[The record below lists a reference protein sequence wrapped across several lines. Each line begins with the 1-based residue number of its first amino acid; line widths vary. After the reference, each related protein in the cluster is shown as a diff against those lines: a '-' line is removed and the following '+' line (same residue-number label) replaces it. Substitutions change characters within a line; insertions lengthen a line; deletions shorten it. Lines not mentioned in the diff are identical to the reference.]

1 MFRNR
6 TCWITLLL
14 ILGCLALAPLSL
26 TPSAAHKLPR
36 NETRRALA
44 RVTAVDNSHVKI
56 NLIIKTEEQF
66 LKVRLLSGTY
76 RGSTLDAINFLSGKM
91 EMDEFYMAGQLVLVE
106 YDVRDGTPSDLRP
119 RGVFRL
125 HWQVLL
131 VVLFTALLLVLA
143 GWTGFNAMLSFVF
156 TALLL
161 WKVFFPLLLR
171 GYPPLA
177 TGLALTALL
186 TAVITLAIGGLNRR
200 GLAAFAGAML
210 GVLLTCVLAV
220 LFSRAFCLH
229 GAIRPFAETLLY
241 AGHYDLD
248 LTRIFVA
255 SVFIACSGAVMDL
268 AMDVAAAMD
277 EIHKLHPDISRL
289 EHVRAGLRVGRAVI
303 GTMTTTLLLAYSAS
317 HITMFMLFI
326 SRGLPLATILN
337 SPMVAAEV
345 LNTLVGSFGLIAA
358 APFTALVAGLIYH
371 HDAHGLKES
380 ARKSKVEG

>member
-1 MFRNR
+1 MLRNG
-6 TCWITLLL
+6 TCWLTLFL
-14 ILGCLALAPLSL
+14 ILGCLGLAPLSL
-26 TPSAAHKLPR
+26 APSAARRPPG
-36 NETRRALA
+36 ETRRALA
-44 RVTAVDNSHVKI
+44 RVTAADNSHVKV

-66 LKVRLLSGTY
+66 LKVRLLSGPHWGGDY
-76 RGSTLDAINFLSGKM
+76 DAVNFLSGKM
-91 EMDEFYMAGQLVLVE
+91 EMDEFYEPGQLVFVD
-106 YDVRDGTPSDLRP
+106 YDVRAGAPADLRP

-125 HWQVLL
+125 HWQALL
-131 VVLFTALLLVLA
+131 VVLFTVLLLTLA

-161 WKVFFPLLLR
+161 WKVFFPLLLL
-171 GYPPLA
+171 GWPPLA

-200 GLAAFAGAML
+200 GAAAFAGAML

-220 LFSRAFCLH
+220 VFSRAFCLH

-255 SVFIACSGAVMDL
+255 SVFIACSGAIMDL

-277 EIHKLHPDISRL
+277 EIYKLHPGISRL

-326 SRGLPLATILN
+326 ARGLPLATILN

-358 APFTALVAGLIYH
+358 APFTALAAGLIYH
-371 HDAHGLKES
+371 RS
-380 ARKSKVEG
+380 S

>member
-1 MFRNR
+1 MFKHGN
-6 TCWITLLL
+6 LLL
-14 ILGCLALAPLSL
+14 TLVMVAACVGLSL
-26 TPSAAHKLPR
+26 LSLGPR
-36 NETRRALA
+36 PKMPDAPETRRVLA
-44 RVTAVDNSHVKI
+44 RVTAVDNSQVRI

-66 LKVRLLSGTY
+66 IKVRLLSGPY
-76 RGSTLDAINFLSGKM
+76 RGRVLDAVNFLTGKM
-91 EMDEFYMAGQLVLVE
+91 EQDEFYRQGQLVLVE
-106 YDVRDGTPSDLRP
+106 YDVRDGAPQDLRP

-131 VVLFTALLLVLA
+131 VVLFAVLLLVLA
-143 GWTGFNAMLSFVF
+143 GRTGFDALLSFLF

-171 GYPPLA
+171 GWPPLL
-177 TGLALTALL
+177 TGLILTTLL
-186 TAVITLAIGGLNRR
+186 TAVITLAVGGTNRR
-200 GLAAFAGAML
+200 GFAAFIGAML

-220 LFSRAFCLH
+220 LFSKAFGLH
-229 GAIRPFAETLLY
+229 GAIRPYAETLLY
-241 AGHYDLD
+241 SGHINLD

-277 EIHKLHPDISRL
+277 EIHRQHPEISRL

-326 SRGLPLATILN
+326 SRGMPLATIFN
-337 SPMVAAEV
+337 SPMVSAEI

-358 APFTALVAGLIYH
+358 APFTAIAAGFIYH
-371 HDAHGLKES
+371 RTSPPPIRG
-380 ARKSKVEG
+380 